1 MSNESPIRVS
11 KLLSF
16 CVRANWVLSIVFL
29 ILLPLVFVVCLFTTK
44 GMLLPG
50 GDSIHLQF
58 KDVLPKIVDCAK
70 GDVFIESYGNVT
82 LIGNIPAVVYP
93 QWGVFLLEA
102 LIGYFL
108 AVRLKR
114 LLQSVREGRPF
125 DQKSPKDIRDIG
137 WLVIAGTVLQS
148 VLSTYAAFFLR
159 KHVPVAEDCTLTV
172 MPQIDLLFIFLGLV
186 ILLLARIFQ
195 AGVDLQQEHDLTV

>member
-1 MSNESPIRVS
+1 MSEERPVHVS

-16 CVRANWVLSIVFL
+16 CVRANWVLSIVFM
-29 ILLPLVFVVCLFTTK
+29 IVIPLLFVFCQIKLK
-44 GMLLPG
+44 GFFLPG
-50 GDSIHLQF
+50 GESFQLQF

-82 LIGNIPAVVYP
+82 MIGNIPAVVYP
-93 QWGVFLLEA
+93 QWVVFFLEA

-114 LLQSVREGRPF
+114 LLQRVREGRPF
-125 DQKSPKDIRDIG
+125 DPANPKDIRDIG
-137 WLVIAGTVLQS
+137 WLVISGTVLQS
-148 VLSTYAAFFLR
+148 VLSTYAALYLR
-159 KHVPVAEDCTLTV
+159 KHVPVPVDCTLTV

-186 ILLLARIFQ
+186 ILLLASIFQ